1 MMAKPTWRWAWLA
14 MGFAIVGC
22 AVGEGD
28 DRGAA
33 TWNVPWGD
41 GGGTDGSPMPVE
53 ESSTSGGGAEGDG
66 DSGDDDDDD
75 DDEPLD
81 VPADPTTGAA
91 DDGGT
96 RSGCEKIDLL
106 MAIDGSIS
114 MDVAQDKLS
123 TSIESFIDAIE
134 TSLVDEVDYHL
145 GVITTT
151 EYTYNADGCSAPG
164 SLISQTGGTGSSN
177 QACGPFA
184 DGGAWVSP
192 ADGDVAERF
201 RCIAGIGLGNGNV
214 ELTAQALT
222 EAVTGDGPGGC
233 NAGFV
238 RDDALL
244 VIVNITDTDDPSSYP
259 PGQGSSGDPAGWYTA
274 IVTAKGGV
282 ETNVVMISVLPPTN
296 PSCTVE
302 GNWSPLL
309 PGQLDAP
316 RLDELTTSFTH
327 HYVGDI
333 CANDYGVLLDEAL
346 AEIAAGCESFNPVE

>member
-1 MMAKPTWRWAWLA
+1 MMAKPTWRWAGLA
-14 MGFAIVGC
+14 LGFAMVGC
-22 AVGEGD
+22 AVGDGE
-28 DRGAA
+28 RGGIS

-41 GGGTDGSPMPVE
+41 AGGTDDGATPSE
-53 ESSTSGGGAEGDG
+53 DTSTGGIGGEGDG
-66 DSGDDDDDD
+66 DSGDDDDD
-75 DDEPLD
+75 EPLD
-81 VPADPTTGAA
+81 LPPDPTTGAA
-91 DDGGT
+91 DDGST
-96 RSGCEKIDLL
+96 QSGCDKIDLL

-123 TSIESFIDAIE
+123 TSIESFIGAIE
-134 TSLVDEVDYHL
+134 TSLIGEVDYHL

-151 EYTYNADGCSAPG
+151 EYTYNTAGCTAPG
-164 SLISQTGGTGSSN
+164 SLIAQTGGQGSSN

-192 ADGDVAERF
+192 ADGDVADSF
-201 RCIAGIGLGNGNV
+201 RCVAGIGLGNGNV
-214 ELTAQALT
+214 ELTAQAIIGAIT
-222 EAVTGDGPGGC
+222 DDGPGGC
-233 NAGFV
+233 NAGFI

-259 PGQGSSGDPAGWYTA
+259 PGEGSSGDPGGWYSA
-274 IVTAKGGV
+274 IVAAKGGL
-282 ETNVVMISVLPPTN
+282 EQSVVMISVLPPAN

-346 AEIAAGCESFNPVE
+346 AEIASGCESFNPVE

>member
-1 MMAKPTWRWAWLA
+1 MMAKPSWRWGWLA
-14 MGFAIVGC
+14 TGFAIVGC
-22 AVGEGD
+22 AIGD
-28 DRGAA
+28 SERGGIS
-33 TWNVPWGD
+33 TWNVTYGD
-41 GGGTDGSPMPVE
+41 GGDTDGGPTPIE
-53 ESSTSGGGAEGDG
+53 DTSTTGGTEGEGDG
-66 DSGDDDDDD
+66 DSGDDDDDG
-75 DDEPLD
+75 PLD
-81 VPADPTTGAA
+81 VPTDPTTGAA

-96 RSGCEKIDLL
+96 RTGCEKIDLL

-151 EYTYNADGCSAPG
+151 EYTYNVDGCTEPG
-164 SLISQTGGTGSSN
+164 SLISQTGGQDSSN
-177 QACGPFA
+177 STCGPFA

-192 ADGDVAERF
+192 DDGDVAESF

-214 ELTAQALT
+214 ELTAQAIIG
-222 EAVTGDGPGGC
+222 AITGDGPGGC

-238 RDDALL
+238 REDALL
-244 VIVNITDTDDPSSYP
+244 VIVNITDTDDPSAYP
-259 PGQGSSGDPAGWYTA
+259 PGEGSTGDPDGWYSA
-274 IVTAKGGV
+274 IVSAKGGV
-282 ETNVVMISVLPPTN
+282 ETNVVMISVLPPPN

-309 PGQLDAP
+309 PGPLDAP
-316 RLDELTTSFTH
+316 RLDELTTMFTH

-333 CANDYGVLLDEAL
+333 CANDYGVLLDDAL
-346 AEIAAGCESFNPVE
+346 AEVAAGCESFNPVE